1 MEYGTEEGDL
11 GGVGLSVWS
20 VLLLVGLNYL
30 FLRNVI
36 AESIKEVT
44 GHCVSPECARCNR
57 DEKFLLR
64 VEYLCRSLSCAY
76 DLLGRNYPQIWELLQ
91 SVDRKKEY
99 VRTMWQRSGYES
111 LELEEL
117 EEGRCLST
125 IWILPGLESRPI
137 WTRNDHLDQLFA
149 YFLDHMREFV
159 SAVYLEYRRVQNA
172 SELWQ
177 YNQTPSGTW
186 MVFYLYNQGTRID
199 KHCSI
204 CPQTAKIVEQT
215 PGFMGDECVFSYAML
230 SRLLPGSCIEPHTGP
245 CNFRLRCHIPIL
257 SSPDYNFRVGSVIL
271 NWNIGDIVVFDDSFV
286 HMVWHDKKATDD
298 TGSDKENERV
308 LLILDIW
315 HPQLDMYNKRCL
327 KHLFHSH

>member
-1 MEYGTEEGDL
+1 METEQTDL
-11 GGVGLSVWS
+11 GGVGLSTSSALV
-20 VLLLVGLNYL
+20 LVGLTYL
-30 FLRNVI
+30 FLRNVNT
-36 AESIKEVT
+36 ESKKEVT

-64 VEYLCRSLSCAY
+64 VEHLCYSLSCTY

-99 VRTMWQRSGYES
+99 SRRMWRRSGYES
-111 LELEEL
+111 LDLEEL
-117 EEGRCLST
+117 DRERCLST

-137 WTRNDHLDQLFA
+137 WTRDGNLDQLFA
-149 YFLDHMREFV
+149 YLLDHITEFV
-159 SAVYLEYRRVQNA
+159 SMVCLEYHNVQNT

-186 MVFYLYNQGTRID
+186 MVFHLYNQGTRID
-199 KHCSI
+199 KHCSV

-215 PGFMGDECVFSYAML
+215 PGFMGCECVFSYAMI

-257 SSPDYNFRVGSVIL
+257 SSPDYHFRVGSTTL
-271 NWNIGDIVVFDDSFV
+271 NWNVGDIVVFDDSFV
-286 HMVWHDKKATDD
+286 HTVWHDKQNADNVGPD
-298 TGSDKENERV
+298 GVNERV

-315 HPQLDMYNKRCL
+315 HPQLDECNKKCL
-327 KHLFHSH
+327 QHLFHAY